1 MNKFDSNLTSQ
12 KNKNKLDSMSSII
25 NRINDRL
32 KQIEKKRKSKYL
44 NYSKTNFKTK
54 TELIKYH
61 GSHNN
66 LLLKKIKKQINSI

>member
-1 MNKFDSNLTSQ
+1 MNKLESNLTSQ

-44 NYSKTNFKTK
+44 NYSK
-54 TELIKYH
+54 LI
-61 GSHNN
+61 
-66 LLLKKIKKQINSI
+66 LKLKLN